1 MESNPFIVSE
11 APASDRVAFFKRTYL
26 HVAGAFAAFGALLY
40 FFFHGFK
47 FEVVGR
53 SLDLGTG
60 VAASLTR
67 GLFSLMDSTGGFGIL
82 IVMAMFWA
90 GTYVA
95 QKLAENRASRSSQY
109 VGLGLYVVL
118 EALIFIPLIVMVGL
132 KTGGNPAEV
141 LVPACAVT
149 AALVVGLTVAVFTMG
164 IDFSFLRVAI
174 IIGSLCAL
182 GIILVSIFTSSPLGN
197 WFSIIMIL
205 LMATV
210 ILYQTQVIKDSCETD
225 QHVLAAFILF
235 SAFVTLLFY
244 VIRLFAGRRD

>member
-40 FFFHGFK
+40 YFFQSGLALSIMRGFGS
-47 FEVVGR
+47 VMG
-53 SLDLGTG
+53 S
-60 VAASLTR
+60 
-67 GLFSLMDSTGGFGIL
+67 MGGFGIL
-82 IVMAMFWA
+82 VVMLMFWG

-95 QKLAENRASRSSQY
+95 QKLAENRASRPSQY
-109 VGLGLYVVL
+109 LGLGLYVVL
-118 EALIFIPLIVMVGL
+118 EAIIFVPLIVMVAI
-132 KTGGNPAEV
+132 KTNGNPGEV

-149 AALVVGLTVAVFTMG
+149 AALVVGLTIAVFTMG

-174 IIGSLCAL
+174 VIGSVCAL
-182 GIILVSIFTSSPLGN
+182 GIILVAAFTDSQLGN

>member
-40 FFFHGFK
+40 AFFVTDVARSIMQGF
-47 FEVVGR
+47 G
-53 SLDLGTG
+53 SIM
-60 VAASLTR
+60 S
-67 GLFSLMDSTGGFGIL
+67 SMGGFGIL
-82 IVMAMFWA
+82 VVMLMFWG

-95 QKLAENRASRSSQY
+95 QKMAENRASRPSQY
-109 VGLGLYVVL
+109 LGLGLYVVL
-118 EALIFIPLIVMVGL
+118 EAIIFVPLIVMVAI
-132 KTGGNPAEV
+132 KTNGNPGEI
-141 LVPACAVT
+141 LIPACAVT

-164 IDFSFLRVAI
+164 IDFSCLRVAI
-174 IIGSLCAL
+174 VIGSVCAL
-182 GIILVSIFTSSPLGN
+182 GIILVAAFTDSQLGN

>member
-40 FFFHGFK
+40 AFFVTDVARSIMQGF
-47 FEVVGR
+47 G
-53 SLDLGTG
+53 SIM
-60 VAASLTR
+60 S
-67 GLFSLMDSTGGFGIL
+67 SMGGFGIL
-82 IVMAMFWA
+82 VVMLMFWG

-95 QKLAENRASRSSQY
+95 QKMAENRASRPSQY
-109 VGLGLYVVL
+109 LGLGLYVVL
-118 EALIFIPLIVMVGL
+118 EAIIFVPLIVMVAI
-132 KTGGNPAEV
+132 KTDGNPGEI
-141 LVPACAVT
+141 LIPACAVT

-174 IIGSLCAL
+174 VIGSVCAL
-182 GIILVSIFTSSPLGN
+182 GIILVAAFTDSQLGN

-244 VIRLFAGRRD
+244 VIRLFSGRRD

>member
-40 FFFHGFK
+40 AFFVTDVARSIMQGF
-47 FEVVGR
+47 G
-53 SLDLGTG
+53 SIL
-60 VAASLTR
+60 S
-67 GLFSLMDSTGGFGIL
+67 SMGGFGIL
-82 IVMAMFWA
+82 VVMLMFWG

-95 QKLAENRASRSSQY
+95 QKLAENRASRPSQY
-109 VGLGLYVVL
+109 LGLGLYVVL
-118 EALIFIPLIVMVGL
+118 EAIIFVPLIAMVAHR
-132 KTGGNPAEV
+132 THGNPSEI
-141 LVPACAVT
+141 LIPACAVT

-174 IIGSLCAL
+174 VIGSICAL
-182 GIILVSIFTSSPLGN
+182 GIILVAAFTDSQLGN

>member
-40 FFFHGFK
+40 AFFQSGIALSIMKGF
-47 FEVVGR
+47 G
-53 SLDLGTG
+53 SIMG
-60 VAASLTR
+60 S
-67 GLFSLMDSTGGFGIL
+67 MGGFGIL
-82 IVMAMFWA
+82 VVMLMFWG

-95 QKLAENRASRSSQY
+95 QKMAENRASRPSQY
-109 VGLGLYVVL
+109 LGLGLYVVL
-118 EALIFIPLIVMVGL
+118 EAIIFVPLIAMVAI
-132 KTGGNPAEV
+132 KTGGNPGEV
-141 LVPACAVT
+141 LIPACAVT

-174 IIGSLCAL
+174 VIGSVCAL
-182 GIILVSIFTSSPLGN
+182 GIILVAAFTDSQLGN

>member
-1 MESNPFIVSE
+1 MESNPFIVSQ

-40 FFFHGFK
+40 AFFVTDVARSIMQGF
-47 FEVVGR
+47 G
-53 SLDLGTG
+53 SIM
-60 VAASLTR
+60 S
-67 GLFSLMDSTGGFGIL
+67 SMGGFGIL
-82 IVMAMFWA
+82 VVMLMFWG

-95 QKLAENRASRSSQY
+95 QKLAENRASRQSQY
-109 VGLGLYVVL
+109 LGLGLYVVL
-118 EALIFIPLIVMVGL
+118 EAIIFVPLIVMVAI
-132 KTGGNPAEV
+132 KTGGNPGEV
-141 LVPACAVT
+141 LIPACAVT
-149 AALVVGLTVAVFTMG
+149 AALVVGLTVTVFTMG
-164 IDFSFLRVAI
+164 VDFSFLRAAI
-174 IIGSLCAL
+174 VIGSICAL
-182 GIILVSIFTSSPLGN
+182 GIILVSIFTKSDLGN

>member
-1 MESNPFIVSE
+1 MVMESNPFIVSE

-40 FFFHGFK
+40 AFFVTDVARSIMQGF
-47 FEVVGR
+47 G
-53 SLDLGTG
+53 SIMG
-60 VAASLTR
+60 S
-67 GLFSLMDSTGGFGIL
+67 MGGFGIL
-82 IVMAMFWA
+82 VVMLMFWG

-95 QKLAENRASRSSQY
+95 QKMAENRASRPSQY
-109 VGLGLYVVL
+109 LGLGLYVVL
-118 EALIFIPLIVMVGL
+118 EAIIFVPLIVMVAI
-132 KTGGNPAEV
+132 KTNGNPGEI
-141 LVPACAVT
+141 LIPACAVT

-174 IIGSLCAL
+174 VIGSICAL
-182 GIILVSIFTSSPLGN
+182 GIILVSIFTNSNLGN

>member
-1 MESNPFIVSE
+1 MGMESNPFIVSE

-40 FFFHGFK
+40 AFFVTDVARSIMQGF
-47 FEVVGR
+47 G
-53 SLDLGTG
+53 SIMG
-60 VAASLTR
+60 S
-67 GLFSLMDSTGGFGIL
+67 MGGFGIL
-82 IVMAMFWA
+82 VVMLMFWG

-95 QKLAENRASRSSQY
+95 QKMAENRASRPSQY
-109 VGLGLYVVL
+109 LGLGLYVVL
-118 EALIFIPLIVMVGL
+118 EAIIFVPLIVMVAI
-132 KTGGNPAEV
+132 KTNGNPGEI
-141 LVPACAVT
+141 LIPACAVT

-174 IIGSLCAL
+174 VIGSICAL
-182 GIILVSIFTSSPLGN
+182 GIILVAAFTDSQLGN

>member
-1 MESNPFIVSE
+1 MGMESNPFIVSE

-40 FFFHGFK
+40 AFFQSGIALSIMKGF
-47 FEVVGR
+47 G
-53 SLDLGTG
+53 SIMG
-60 VAASLTR
+60 S
-67 GLFSLMDSTGGFGIL
+67 MGGFGIL
-82 IVMAMFWA
+82 VVMLMFWG

-95 QKLAENRASRSSQY
+95 QKMAENRASRPSQY
-109 VGLGLYVVL
+109 LGLGLYVVL
-118 EALIFIPLIVMVGL
+118 EAIIFVPLIVMVAI
-132 KTGGNPAEV
+132 KTSGNPGEV
-141 LVPACAVT
+141 LIPACAVT

-174 IIGSLCAL
+174 VIGSVCAL
-182 GIILVSIFTSSPLGN
+182 GIILVAAFTDSQLGN

>member
-40 FFFHGFK
+40 VFFQGFK
-47 FEVVGR
+47 FQVIGN

-60 VAASLTR
+60 VASSITR
-67 GLFSLMDSTGGFGIL
+67 GFLSVMDSMGGFGIL
-82 IVMAMFWA
+82 VVMLMFW
-90 GTYVA
+90 GGSYVA
-95 QKLAENRASRSSQY
+95 QKMAENRASRPSQY
-109 VGLGLYVVL
+109 LGLGLYVVL
-118 EALIFIPLIVMVGL
+118 EAIIFVPLIVMVAI
-132 KTGGNPAEV
+132 KTDGNPGEI
-141 LVPACAVT
+141 LIPACAVT

-174 IIGSLCAL
+174 VIGSVCAL
-182 GIILVSIFTSSPLGN
+182 GIILVAAFTDSQLGN

-244 VIRLFAGRRD
+244 VIRLFSGRRD

>member
-40 FFFHGFK
+40 AFFVTDVARSIMQGF
-47 FEVVGR
+47 G
-53 SLDLGTG
+53 SIM
-60 VAASLTR
+60 S
-67 GLFSLMDSTGGFGIL
+67 SMGGFGIL
-82 IVMAMFWA
+82 VVMLMFWG

-95 QKLAENRASRSSQY
+95 QKMAENRASRPSQY
-109 VGLGLYVVL
+109 LGLGLYVVL
-118 EALIFIPLIVMVGL
+118 EAIIFVPLIVMVAI
-132 KTGGNPAEV
+132 KTNGNPGEV
-141 LVPACAVT
+141 LIPACAVT

-174 IIGSLCAL
+174 VIGSICAL
-182 GIILVSIFTSSPLGN
+182 GIILVAAFTDSQLGN

>member
-40 FFFHGFK
+40 AFFVTDVARSIMQGF
-47 FEVVGR
+47 G
-53 SLDLGTG
+53 SIMG
-60 VAASLTR
+60 S
-67 GLFSLMDSTGGFGIL
+67 MGGFGIL
-82 IVMAMFWA
+82 VVMLMFWG

-95 QKLAENRASRSSQY
+95 QKMAENRASRPSQY
-109 VGLGLYVVL
+109 LGLGLYVVL
-118 EALIFIPLIVMVGL
+118 EAIIFVPLIVMVAI
-132 KTGGNPAEV
+132 KTNGNPGEI
-141 LVPACAVT
+141 LIPACAVT

-174 IIGSLCAL
+174 VIGSICAL
-182 GIILVSIFTSSPLGN
+182 GIILVSIFTNSNLGN

>member
-40 FFFHGFK
+40 AFFQGFK

-53 SLDLGTG
+53 SLEVGTG
-60 VAASLTR
+60 VAASVTR

-82 IVMAMFWA
+82 IVMLMFWG

-95 QKLAENRASRSSQY
+95 QKMAENRASRPSQY
-109 VGLGLYVVL
+109 LGLGLYVVL

-132 KTGGNPAEV
+132 KTHGNPSEV

-174 IIGSLCAL
+174 VIGSVCAL
-182 GIILVSIFTSSPLGN
+182 GIILVAAFTDSQLGN

>member
-40 FFFHGFK
+40 AFFVTDVARSIMQGF
-47 FEVVGR
+47 G
-53 SLDLGTG
+53 SIM
-60 VAASLTR
+60 AS
-67 GLFSLMDSTGGFGIL
+67 MGGFGIL
-82 IVMAMFWA
+82 VVMLMFWG

-95 QKLAENRASRSSQY
+95 QKMAENRASRPSQY
-109 VGLGLYVVL
+109 LGLGLYVVL
-118 EALIFIPLIVMVGL
+118 EAIIFVPLIVMVAI
-132 KTGGNPAEV
+132 KRCGNPGEV
-141 LVPACAVT
+141 LIPACAVT

-174 IIGSLCAL
+174 VIGSICAL
-182 GIILVSIFTSSPLGN
+182 GIILVAAFTDSQLGN

>member
-40 FFFHGFK
+40 TFFVTDVARSIMQGF
-47 FEVVGR
+47 G
-53 SLDLGTG
+53 SIM
-60 VAASLTR
+60 S
-67 GLFSLMDSTGGFGIL
+67 SMGGFGIL
-82 IVMAMFWA
+82 VVMLMFWG

-95 QKLAENRASRSSQY
+95 QKMAENRASRPSQY
-109 VGLGLYVVL
+109 LGLGLYVVL
-118 EALIFIPLIVMVGL
+118 EAIIFVPLIVMVAI
-132 KTGGNPAEV
+132 KTDGNPGEI
-141 LVPACAVT
+141 LIPACAVT

-174 IIGSLCAL
+174 VIGSVCAL
-182 GIILVSIFTSSPLGN
+182 GIILVAAFTDSQLGN

-244 VIRLFAGRRD
+244 VIRLFSGRRD

>member
-40 FFFHGFK
+40 AFFVTDVARSIMQGF
-47 FEVVGR
+47 G
-53 SLDLGTG
+53 SIM
-60 VAASLTR
+60 S
-67 GLFSLMDSTGGFGIL
+67 SMGGFGIL
-82 IVMAMFWA
+82 VVMLMFWG

-95 QKLAENRASRSSQY
+95 QKMAENRASRPSQY
-109 VGLGLYVVL
+109 LGLGLYVVL
-118 EALIFIPLIVMVGL
+118 EAIIFVPLIVMVAI
-132 KTGGNPAEV
+132 KTDGNPGEI
-141 LVPACAVT
+141 LIPACAVT

-174 IIGSLCAL
+174 VIGSVCAL
-182 GIILVSIFTSSPLGN
+182 GIILVAAFTDSQLGN
-197 WFSIIMIL
+197 WFSNIMIL

-244 VIRLFAGRRD
+244 VIRLFSGRRD

>member
-40 FFFHGFK
+40 YFFQSGLALSIMRGFGS
-47 FEVVGR
+47 VMG
-53 SLDLGTG
+53 S
-60 VAASLTR
+60 
-67 GLFSLMDSTGGFGIL
+67 MGGFGIL
-82 IVMAMFWA
+82 VVMLMFWG

-95 QKLAENRASRSSQY
+95 QKLAENRASRQSQY
-109 VGLGLYVVL
+109 LGLGLYVVL

-132 KTGGNPAEV
+132 KTHGNPSEV

-149 AALVVGLTVAVFTMG
+149 AALVIGLTVAVFTMG

-174 IIGSLCAL
+174 VIGSFCAL
-182 GIILVSIFTSSPLGN
+182 GVILVSIFTNSDLGN

>member
-40 FFFHGFK
+40 AFFVTDVARSIMQGF
-47 FEVVGR
+47 G
-53 SLDLGTG
+53 SIMG
-60 VAASLTR
+60 S
-67 GLFSLMDSTGGFGIL
+67 MGGFGIFV
-82 IVMAMFWA
+82 VMLMFWG

-95 QKLAENRASRSSQY
+95 QKMAENRASRPSQY
-109 VGLGLYVVL
+109 LGLGLYVVL
-118 EALIFIPLIVMVGL
+118 EAIIFVPLIVMVAI
-132 KTGGNPAEV
+132 KTNGNPGEI
-141 LVPACAVT
+141 LIPACAVT

-174 IIGSLCAL
+174 VIGSICAL
-182 GIILVSIFTSSPLGN
+182 GIILVSIFTNSNLGN

>member
-1 MESNPFIVSE
+1 MGMESNPFIVSE

-40 FFFHGFK
+40 AFFVTDVARSIMQGF
-47 FEVVGR
+47 G
-53 SLDLGTG
+53 SIL
-60 VAASLTR
+60 S
-67 GLFSLMDSTGGFGIL
+67 SMGGFGIL
-82 IVMAMFWA
+82 VVMLMFWG

-95 QKLAENRASRSSQY
+95 QKMAENRASRPSQY
-109 VGLGLYVVL
+109 LGLGLYVVL
-118 EALIFIPLIVMVGL
+118 EAIIFVPLIVMVAI
-132 KTGGNPAEV
+132 KTGGNPGEV
-141 LVPACAVT
+141 LIPACAVT

-174 IIGSLCAL
+174 VIGSICAL
-182 GIILVSIFTSSPLGN
+182 GIILVAAFTDSQLGN

>member
-40 FFFHGFK
+40 AFFVTDVARSIMQGF
-47 FEVVGR
+47 G
-53 SLDLGTG
+53 SIMG
-60 VAASLTR
+60 S
-67 GLFSLMDSTGGFGIL
+67 MGGFGIL
-82 IVMAMFWA
+82 VVMLMFWG

-95 QKLAENRASRSSQY
+95 QKMAENRASRPSQY
-109 VGLGLYVVL
+109 LGLGLYVVL
-118 EALIFIPLIVMVGL
+118 EAIIFVPLIVMVAI
-132 KTGGNPAEV
+132 KTNGNPGEI
-141 LVPACAVT
+141 LIPACAVT

-174 IIGSLCAL
+174 VIGSICAL
-182 GIILVSIFTSSPLGN
+182 GIILVAAFTDSQLGN

>member
-1 MESNPFIVSE
+1 MGMESNPFIVSE

-40 FFFHGFK
+40 TFFVTDVARSIMQGF
-47 FEVVGR
+47 G
-53 SLDLGTG
+53 SIM
-60 VAASLTR
+60 S
-67 GLFSLMDSTGGFGIL
+67 SMGGFGIL
-82 IVMAMFWA
+82 VVMLMFWG

-95 QKLAENRASRSSQY
+95 QKMAENRASRPSQY
-109 VGLGLYVVL
+109 LGLGLYVVL
-118 EALIFIPLIVMVGL
+118 EAIIFVPLIVMVAI
-132 KTGGNPAEV
+132 KTDGNPGEI
-141 LVPACAVT
+141 LIPACAVT

-174 IIGSLCAL
+174 VIGSVCAL
-182 GIILVSIFTSSPLGN
+182 GIILVAAFTDSQLGN

-244 VIRLFAGRRD
+244 VIRLFSGRRD

>member
-26 HVAGAFAAFGALLY
+26 HVAGAFAAFGLLLY
-40 FFFHGFK
+40 AFF
-47 FEVVGR
+47 VTDVAR
-53 SLDLGTG
+53 SIM
-60 VAASLTR
+60 S
-67 GLFSLMDSTGGFGIL
+67 SMGGFGIL
-82 IVMAMFWA
+82 VVMLMFWG

-95 QKLAENRASRSSQY
+95 QKMAENRASRPSQY
-109 VGLGLYVVL
+109 LGLGLYVVL
-118 EALIFIPLIVMVGL
+118 EAIIFVPLIVMVAI
-132 KTGGNPAEV
+132 KTGGNPGEV
-141 LVPACAVT
+141 LIPACAVT

-174 IIGSLCAL
+174 VIGSVCAL
-182 GIILVSIFTSSPLGN
+182 GIILVAAFTDSQLGN

>member
-40 FFFHGFK
+40 AFFT
-47 FEVVGR
+47 
-53 SLDLGTG
+53 TG
-60 VAASLTR
+60 VAATIMKGFGSL
-67 GLFSLMDSTGGFGIL
+67 LNSMGGFGVL
-82 IVMAMFWA
+82 VVMLMFWA

-95 QKLAENRASRSSQY
+95 QKLAENRASRPSQY
-109 VGLGLYVVL
+109 LGLGLYVVL
-118 EALIFIPLIVMVGL
+118 EAIIFVPLIAMVAY
-132 KTGGNPAEV
+132 KTHGNPGEV
-141 LVPACAVT
+141 LIPACAVT

-164 IDFSFLRVAI
+164 VDFSFLRVAI
-174 IIGSLCAL
+174 VIGSVCAL
-182 GIILVSIFTSSPLGN
+182 GIILVAAFTDSQLGN

>member
-1 MESNPFIVSE
+1 MGS
-11 APASDRVAFFKRTYL
+11 
-26 HVAGAFAAFGALLY
+26 
-40 FFFHGFK
+40 
-47 FEVVGR
+47 
-53 SLDLGTG
+53 
-60 VAASLTR
+60 
-67 GLFSLMDSTGGFGIL
+67 MGGFGIL
-82 IVMAMFWA
+82 VVMLMFWG

-95 QKLAENRASRSSQY
+95 QKMAENRASRPSQY
-109 VGLGLYVVL
+109 LGLGLYVVL
-118 EALIFIPLIVMVGL
+118 EAIIFVPLIVMVAI
-132 KTGGNPAEV
+132 KTGGNPGEV
-141 LVPACAVT
+141 LIPACAVT

-174 IIGSLCAL
+174 VIGSICAL
-182 GIILVSIFTSSPLGN
+182 GIILVAAFTDSQLGN

>member
-1 MESNPFIVSE
+1 MGMESNPFIVSE

-40 FFFHGFK
+40 AFFVTDVARSIMQGF
-47 FEVVGR
+47 G
-53 SLDLGTG
+53 SIMG
-60 VAASLTR
+60 S
-67 GLFSLMDSTGGFGIL
+67 MGGFGIL
-82 IVMAMFWA
+82 VVMLMFWG

-95 QKLAENRASRSSQY
+95 QKMAENRASRPSQY
-109 VGLGLYVVL
+109 LGLGLYVVL
-118 EALIFIPLIVMVGL
+118 EAIIFVPLIVMVAI
-132 KTGGNPAEV
+132 KTNGNPGEI
-141 LVPACAVT
+141 LIPACAVT

-174 IIGSLCAL
+174 VIGSICAL
-182 GIILVSIFTSSPLGN
+182 GIILVAAFTDSQLGN

-210 ILYQTQVIKDSCETD
+210 ILYQTQVIKDGCETD

>member
-40 FFFHGFK
+40 AFFT
-47 FEVVGR
+47 
-53 SLDLGTG
+53 TG
-60 VAASLTR
+60 VAAAIMKGFGSL
-67 GLFSLMDSTGGFGIL
+67 LNSMGGFGVL
-82 IVMAMFWA
+82 VVMLMFWA

-95 QKLAENRASRSSQY
+95 QKLAENRASRPSQY
-109 VGLGLYVVL
+109 LGLGLYVVL
-118 EALIFIPLIVMVGL
+118 EAIIFVPLIVMVAI
-132 KTGGNPAEV
+132 KTHGNPGEV
-141 LVPACAVT
+141 LIPACAVT
-149 AALVVGLTVAVFTMG
+149 AALVAGLTVAVFTMG
-164 IDFSFLRVAI
+164 VDFSFLRVAI
-174 IIGSLCAL
+174 VIGSICAL
-182 GIILVSIFTSSPLGN
+182 GIILVAAFTDSQLGN

-244 VIRLFAGRRD
+244 VIRLFAGR

>member
-40 FFFHGFK
+40 AFFVTDVARSIMQGF
-47 FEVVGR
+47 G
-53 SLDLGTG
+53 SIM
-60 VAASLTR
+60 S
-67 GLFSLMDSTGGFGIL
+67 SMGGFGIL
-82 IVMAMFWA
+82 VVMLMFWG

-95 QKLAENRASRSSQY
+95 QKMAENRASRPSQY
-109 VGLGLYVVL
+109 LGLGLYVVL
-118 EALIFIPLIVMVGL
+118 EAIIFVPLIVMVAI
-132 KTGGNPAEV
+132 KTNGNPGEI
-141 LVPACAVT
+141 LIPACAVT

-174 IIGSLCAL
+174 VIGSICAL
-182 GIILVSIFTSSPLGN
+182 GIILVAAFTDSQLGN

>member
-1 MESNPFIVSE
+1 MESNPFIVSQ

-26 HVAGAFAAFGALLY
+26 HVAGAFAAFGVLLY
-40 FFFHGFK
+40 AFFQTNIALAIMQGFGA
-47 FEVVGR
+47 VMN
-53 SLDLGTG
+53 S
-60 VAASLTR
+60 
-67 GLFSLMDSTGGFGIL
+67 MGGFGIL
-82 IVMAMFWA
+82 VVMLMFWG

-95 QKLAENRASRSSQY
+95 QKLAENRASRQSQY
-109 VGLGLYVVL
+109 LGLGLYVLL
-118 EALIFIPLIVMVGL
+118 EAIIFVPLIVMVGI
-132 KTGGNPAEV
+132 KTHGNPGEV
-141 LVPACAVT
+141 LIPACAVT
-149 AALVVGLTVAVFTMG
+149 AALVVGLTVTVFTMG
-164 IDFSFLRVAI
+164 VDFSFLRAAI
-174 IIGSLCAL
+174 VIGSICAL
-182 GIILVSIFTSSPLGN
+182 GIILVAAFTDSQLGN

>member
-40 FFFHGFK
+40 ALFQTGAALTIMRGFGS
-47 FEVVGR
+47 VM
-53 SLDLGTG
+53 S
-60 VAASLTR
+60 S
-67 GLFSLMDSTGGFGIL
+67 MGGFGIL
-82 IVMAMFWA
+82 IVMAMFWG

-109 VGLGLYVVL
+109 LGLGLYVVL
-118 EALIFIPLIVMVGL
+118 EAIIFVPLIVMVAI
-132 KTGGNPAEV
+132 KTHGNPGEV

-164 IDFSFLRVAI
+164 VDFSFLRVAI
-174 IIGSLCAL
+174 VIGSVCAL
-182 GIILVSIFTSSPLGN
+182 GIILVAAFTDSQLGN

>member
-40 FFFHGFK
+40 YFFQSGLALSIMRGFGS
-47 FEVVGR
+47 VMG
-53 SLDLGTG
+53 S
-60 VAASLTR
+60 
-67 GLFSLMDSTGGFGIL
+67 MGGFGIL
-82 IVMAMFWA
+82 VVMLMFWG

-95 QKLAENRASRSSQY
+95 QKLAENRASRQSQY
-109 VGLGLYVVL
+109 LGLGLYVVL
-118 EALIFIPLIVMVGL
+118 EALIFIPLIVMVAI
-132 KTGGNPAEV
+132 KTNGNPGEV

-174 IIGSLCAL
+174 VIGSFCAL
-182 GIILVSIFTSSPLGN
+182 GVILVSIFTNSDLGN

>member
-1 MESNPFIVSE
+1 MESNPFIVSQ

-26 HVAGAFAAFGALLY
+26 HVAGAFAAFGVLLY
-40 FFFHGFK
+40 AFFQTNIAHAIMQGFGA
-47 FEVVGR
+47 VMN
-53 SLDLGTG
+53 S
-60 VAASLTR
+60 
-67 GLFSLMDSTGGFGIL
+67 MGGFGIL
-82 IVMAMFWA
+82 VVMLMFWG

-95 QKLAENRASRSSQY
+95 QKLAENRASRQSQY
-109 VGLGLYVVL
+109 LGLGLYVLL
-118 EALIFIPLIVMVGL
+118 EAIIFVPLIVMVAI
-132 KTGGNPAEV
+132 KTGGNPGEV
-141 LVPACAVT
+141 LIPACAVT

-164 IDFSFLRVAI
+164 VDFSFLRVAI
-174 IIGSLCAL
+174 VIGSVCAL
-182 GIILVSIFTSSPLGN
+182 GIILVSIFTNSDLGN

-225 QHVLAAFILF
+225 QHVLASFILF

>member
-40 FFFHGFK
+40 AFFVTDVARSIMQGF
-47 FEVVGR
+47 G
-53 SLDLGTG
+53 SIMG
-60 VAASLTR
+60 S
-67 GLFSLMDSTGGFGIL
+67 MGGFGIL
-82 IVMAMFWA
+82 VVMLMFWG

-95 QKLAENRASRSSQY
+95 QKMAENRASRPSQY
-109 VGLGLYVVL
+109 LGLGLYVVL
-118 EALIFIPLIVMVGL
+118 EAIIFVPLIVMVAM
-132 KTGGNPAEV
+132 KTNGNPGEI
-141 LVPACAVT
+141 LIPACAVT

-174 IIGSLCAL
+174 VIGSICAL
-182 GIILVSIFTSSPLGN
+182 GIILVSIFTNSNLGN

>member
-1 MESNPFIVSE
+1 MESNPFIVSQ

-26 HVAGAFAAFGALLY
+26 HVAGAFAAFGVLLY
-40 FFFHGFK
+40 AFFQTNIDHAIMQGFGA
-47 FEVVGR
+47 VMN
-53 SLDLGTG
+53 S
-60 VAASLTR
+60 
-67 GLFSLMDSTGGFGIL
+67 MGGFGIL
-82 IVMAMFWA
+82 VVMLMFWG

-95 QKLAENRASRSSQY
+95 QKLAENRASRQSQY
-109 VGLGLYVVL
+109 LGLGLYVLL
-118 EALIFIPLIVMVGL
+118 EAIIFVPLIVMVAI
-132 KTGGNPAEV
+132 KTGGNPGEV
-141 LVPACAVT
+141 LIPACAVT
-149 AALVVGLTVAVFTMG
+149 AALVVGLTVTVFTMG
-164 IDFSFLRVAI
+164 VDFSFLRAAI
-174 IIGSLCAL
+174 VIGSICAL
-182 GIILVSIFTSSPLGN
+182 GIILVSIFTKSDLGN

>member
-40 FFFHGFK
+40 AFFVTDVARSIMQGF
-47 FEVVGR
+47 G
-53 SLDLGTG
+53 SIM
-60 VAASLTR
+60 S
-67 GLFSLMDSTGGFGIL
+67 SMGGFGIL
-82 IVMAMFWA
+82 VVMLMFWG

-95 QKLAENRASRSSQY
+95 QKMAENRASRPSQY
-109 VGLGLYVVL
+109 LGLGLYVVL
-118 EALIFIPLIVMVGL
+118 EAIIFVPLIVMVAI
-132 KTGGNPAEV
+132 KTGGNPGEV
-141 LVPACAVT
+141 LIPACAVT

-164 IDFSFLRVAI
+164 IDFSFLRVAMV
-174 IIGSLCAL
+174 IGGVCAL
-182 GIILVSIFTSSPLGN
+182 GIILVSIFTNSELGN

-235 SAFVTLLFY
+235 SAFFTLIFY
-244 VIRLFAGRRD
+244 VIRLFSGRRD

>member
-26 HVAGAFAAFGALLY
+26 HVAGAFAAFGSLLY
-40 FFFHGFK
+40 YFFQGFK

-53 SLDLGTG
+53 SLEVGTG
-60 VAASLTR
+60 VAASVTR

-82 IVMAMFWA
+82 IVMVMFWG

-95 QKLAENRASRSSQY
+95 QKLAENRASRQSQY
-109 VGLGLYVVL
+109 LGLGLYVVL

-132 KTGGNPAEV
+132 KTHGNPSEV

-149 AALVVGLTVAVFTMG
+149 AALVIGLTVAVFTMG

-174 IIGSLCAL
+174 VIGSFCAL
-182 GIILVSIFTSSPLGN
+182 GVILVSIFTNSDLGN

>member
-40 FFFHGFK
+40 AFFVTDVARSIMQGF
-47 FEVVGR
+47 G
-53 SLDLGTG
+53 SIMG
-60 VAASLTR
+60 S
-67 GLFSLMDSTGGFGIL
+67 MGGFGIL
-82 IVMAMFWA
+82 VVMLMFWG

-95 QKLAENRASRSSQY
+95 QKMAENRASRPSQY
-109 VGLGLYVVL
+109 LGLGLYVVL
-118 EALIFIPLIVMVGL
+118 EAIIFVPLIVMVAI
-132 KTGGNPAEV
+132 KTNGNPGEV
-141 LVPACAVT
+141 LIPACAVT

-174 IIGSLCAL
+174 VIGSICAL
-182 GIILVSIFTSSPLGN
+182 GIILVAAFTDSQLGN

-235 SAFVTLLFY
+235 SAFVPLLFY